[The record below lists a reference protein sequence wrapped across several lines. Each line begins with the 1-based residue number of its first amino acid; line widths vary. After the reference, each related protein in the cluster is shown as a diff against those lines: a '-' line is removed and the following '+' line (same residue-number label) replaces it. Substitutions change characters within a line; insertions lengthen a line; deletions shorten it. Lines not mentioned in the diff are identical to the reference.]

1 MTDYLMH
8 PFVLGFGA
16 GILVAVLAWISGVM
30 HIRRLKGEM
39 RTLKEQ
45 LQLKMELDAEAT
57 AGRKQENEQLKQK
70 VANLQS
76 SLQVLR
82 EKPGRRELE
91 LLHIYDRALQ
101 KMFQNAPGFAPAWQS
116 TLEAAEAEFVSYR
129 KGVIPFIRRVIRP
142 SSTGLLKPGG
152 DIG

>member
-1 MTDYLMH
+1 MADYLLH

-16 GILVAVLAWISGVM
+16 GVLVAVLVWISGVM
-30 HIRRLKGEM
+30 HSRRLKGDM

-70 VANLQS
+70 VANMQA
-76 SLQVLR
+76 SLQALR

-101 KMFQNAPGFAPAWQS
+101 KMFQNAPGFASAWQS
-116 TLEAAEAEFVSYR
+116 TLDLAEAEFINYR

-142 SSTGLLKPGG
+142 SSTGLLKPGN
-152 DIG
+152 DAQ